1 MEVGTMAGFSSAVV
15 ALVIYC
21 FSSCK
26 KIFRKMSS
34 TVIITMLRFCCCIF
48 PSKLCRKWEFYIL
61 VEWLRYYCVT
71 NFEVDMILT
80 RLDNIY
86 ASVSMMS
93 DSNESVELFVRTL
106 MAYYRIEF
114 SKCMK
119 GNIRSALLEKTIRII
134 TNISYNE
141 ESQAKSANYLFNYLK
156 DQDMNYDIDVI
167 LCFARLFSRVQ
178 NNKWSGINVLVKL
191 SKLNSDYPIKIICET
206 VKGIIIF
213 DRHFEWSNVYQLQ
226 LSVIKASGDINLTI
240 NAELIEIMNETIK
253 SMCSIKQM
261 IPEDSL
267 PEFLKILQSLVSF
280 VYPTLSCNNDL
291 TLMVNDLKSNRCK
304 LKEIYIIE
312 DYLEGKY
319 KRIIYH

>member
-1 MEVGTMAGFSSAVV
+1 VV

-26 KIFRKMSS
+26 KLFRNIFSI
-34 TVIITMLRFCCCIF
+34 VIMTMLRFCCCLF
-48 PSKLCRKWEFYIL
+48 PCDFCRKWEFYIL
-61 VEWLRYYCVT
+61 VEWFCYYCFT
-71 NFEVDMILT
+71 DFEVDMILT

-86 ASVSMMS
+86 ASVSVMS
-93 DSNESVELFVRTL
+93 GTDESVELFVNTL
-106 MAYYRIEF
+106 MAYYRTEY

-119 GNIRSALLEKTIRII
+119 ENIRSVLLEKIIRII

-141 ESQAKSANYLFNYLK
+141 ESQTKSANYLFNYLK
-156 DQDMNYDIDVI
+156 NQDMNYDIDVI
-167 LCFARLFSRVQ
+167 LCLARLFSRVQ

-191 SKLNSDYPIKIICET
+191 SKLNSDYPVKIICET
-206 VKGIIIF
+206 VKGIILF
-213 DRHFEWSNVYQLQ
+213 DKHFEWPNVYQLQ
-226 LSVIKASGDINLTI
+226 LSIIKASGDINLTI
-240 NAELIEIMNETIK
+240 NAELIEIVNETIK

-280 VYPTLSCNNDL
+280 VIPTLSCSNDL
-291 TLMVNDLKSNRCK
+291 MLMVNDLKSNRCK
-304 LKEIYIIE
+304 LKEISIIE

-319 KRIIYH
+319 KKIIY